1 MCAGYGSEV
10 FYATVGEK
18 SPVLSP
24 KAGGDGGILSSFF
37 RKFHIRCHFFGSLR
51 RRGSSRGRSR
61 SSMNSRGS
69 KTRNII
75 ICGGRRKRR
84 QLLGM

>member
-37 RKFHIRCHFFGSLR
+37 RKFHTRCHFLAV
-51 RRGSSRGRSR
+51 
-61 SSMNSRGS
+61 
-69 KTRNII
+69 
-75 ICGGRRKRR
+75 CAGGAVVEVEVV
-84 QLLGM
+84 